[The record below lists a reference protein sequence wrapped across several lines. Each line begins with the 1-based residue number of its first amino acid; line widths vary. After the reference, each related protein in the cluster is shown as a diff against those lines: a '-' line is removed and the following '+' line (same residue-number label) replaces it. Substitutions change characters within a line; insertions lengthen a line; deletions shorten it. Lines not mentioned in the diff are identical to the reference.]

1 MSNGRVFLDTL
12 YKSNNGVLW
21 RLIGGD
27 WPVWGTYDRVIWN
40 LLFKTHNLIY
50 IWPTYSR
57 CAINP
62 IFGVLWRLIGGGFC
76 QSEKLMTEL
85 FGIYYSR
92 RVIWCTYDR
101 HTRRCMIN
109 LKMGGL
115 RGGPTKNWPIFETY
129 DRPILTWDQMFYKF
143 QWSNLPYARCMINLH
158 WRSDY

>member
-1 MSNGRVFLDTL
+1 MTDILEMCDKPNFWRTL
-12 YKSNNGVLW
+12 EA
-21 RLIGGD
+21 
-27 WPVWGTYDRVIWN
+27 DR
-40 LLFKTHNLIY
+40 
-50 IWPTYSR
+50 
-57 CAINP
+57 
-62 IFGVLWRLIGGGFC
+62 GGFC
-76 QSEKLMTEL
+76 QCEKLMTEL

-143 QWSNLPYARCMINLH
+143 QWSNLPYARCMINLR
-158 WRSDY
+158 WRSDYNGDHAILARAPTSPSTINRALIVLLLLISVLRLLISV